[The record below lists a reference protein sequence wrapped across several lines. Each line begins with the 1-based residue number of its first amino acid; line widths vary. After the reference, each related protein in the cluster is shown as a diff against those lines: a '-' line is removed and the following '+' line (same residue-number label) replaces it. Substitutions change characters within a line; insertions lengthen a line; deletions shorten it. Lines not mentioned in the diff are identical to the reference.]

1 MKYKK
6 YLSNGIKVSEVGFGA
21 WQLGIDSGWKTISE
35 KDSEAMICT
44 ALDNGINFFDTAP
57 NYGNGTSESRLG
69 NVFKNIDR
77 SKIVVNTK
85 FGRLDNGTVDF
96 DSKHIISS
104 IEKSLSRLNIDYL
117 DSVII
122 HSPPIEL
129 LDGNKNDH
137 YEILEKLQDQ
147 GKIIAYGASIDFYD
161 EIKILLETTNAKVLQ
176 PLFNILHQD
185 AKKAFALTKQNNVA
199 VIAKIPLDSGWLTGK
214 YDSNSHFTGV
224 RSRWTQEEKL
234 QRSKLVDR
242 VKEIV
247 GKKYSL
253 VASALSFCTSF
264 EEVSTVIP
272 GAISKQQL
280 IHNIEA
286 MKSPIAESTRNELV
300 SFYENEVE
308 KLNLPW

>member
-77 SKIVVNTK
+77 SKIVINTK

-96 DSKHIISS
+96 DSKHIINS

-147 GKIIAYGASIDFYD
+147 GKIIAYGSSIDFYD
-161 EIKILLETTNAKVLQ
+161 EIKILLDTTNAKVLQ

-247 GKKYSL
+247 GEKQSL

-286 MKSPIAESTRNELV
+286 MRNPIAESTRNELV

>member
-6 YLSNGIKVSEVGFGA
+6 YLSNGIKVSGVGFGA

-96 DSKHIISS
+96 DSKHIINS

-161 EIKILLETTNAKVLQ
+161 EIKILLDTTNAKVLQ

-199 VIAKIPLDSGWLTGK
+199 IIAKIPLDSGWLTGK

-247 GKKYSL
+247 GEKQSL

-286 MKSPIAESTRNELV
+286 MRNPIAESTRNELV

>member
-77 SKIVVNTK
+77 SKIVINTK

-96 DSKHIISS
+96 DSKHIINS

-161 EIKILLETTNAKVLQ
+161 EIKILLDTTNAKVLQ

-247 GKKYSL
+247 GEKHSL

-280 IHNIEA
+280 IHNIEGRG
-286 MKSPIAESTRNELV
+286 SGQRRT
-300 SFYENEVE
+300 
-308 KLNLPW
+308 

>member
-1 MKYKK
+1 MD
-6 YLSNGIKVSEVGFGA
+6 LAHGN
-21 WQLGIDSGWKTISE
+21 WGIDSGWKTISE

-96 DSKHIISS
+96 DSKHIINS

-161 EIKILLETTNAKVLQ
+161 EIKILLDTTNAKVLQ

-247 GKKYSL
+247 GEKHSL
-253 VASALSFCTSF
+253 VTSALSFCTSF

-286 MKSPIAESTRNELV
+286 MRNPIAESTRNELV

>member
-21 WQLGIDSGWKTISE
+21 WQLGIDSGWKTIYE

-77 SKIVVNTK
+77 SKIVINTK

-96 DSKHIISS
+96 DSKHIINS

-161 EIKILLETTNAKVLQ
+161 EIKILLDTTNAKVLQ

-224 RSRWTQEEKL
+224 RSRWSQEEKL

-247 GKKYSL
+247 GEKHSL

>member
-21 WQLGIDSGWKTISE
+21 WQLGIDSGWKTISD

-77 SKIVVNTK
+77 SKIVINTK

-96 DSKHIISS
+96 DSKHIINS

-161 EIKILLETTNAKVLQ
+161 EIKILLDTTNAKVLQ

-247 GKKYSL
+247 GEKQSL

-286 MKSPIAESTRNELV
+286 MRNPIAESTRNELV

>member
-1 MKYKK
+1 MD
-6 YLSNGIKVSEVGFGA
+6 LAHGN
-21 WQLGIDSGWKTISE
+21 WGIDSGWKTISE

-161 EIKILLETTNAKVLQ
+161 EIKILLDTTNAKVLQ

-247 GKKYSL
+247 GEKHSL
-253 VASALSFCTSF
+253 VTSALSFCTSF

-286 MKSPIAESTRNELV
+286 MRNPIAESTRNELV

>member
-96 DSKHIISS
+96 DSKHIINS

-161 EIKILLETTNAKVLQ
+161 EIKILLDTTNAKVLQ

-199 VIAKIPLDSGWLTGK
+199 IIAKIPLDSGWLTGK

-247 GKKYSL
+247 GEKQSL

-286 MKSPIAESTRNELV
+286 MRNPIAESTRNELV

>member
-77 SKIVVNTK
+77 SKIVINTK

-161 EIKILLETTNAKVLQ
+161 EIKILLDTTNAKVLQ

-214 YDSNSHFTGV
+214 YDSNSHFKGV

-247 GKKYSL
+247 GEKHSL
-253 VASALSFCTSF
+253 VTSALSFCTSF

>member
-161 EIKILLETTNAKVLQ
+161 EIKILLDTTNAKVLQ

-185 AKKAFALTKQNNVA
+185 TKKAFALTKQNNVA

-247 GKKYSL
+247 GEKHSL
-253 VASALSFCTSF
+253 VTSALSFCTSF

>member
-77 SKIVVNTK
+77 SKIVINTK

-96 DSKHIISS
+96 DSKHIINS

-161 EIKILLETTNAKVLQ
+161 EIKILLDTTNAKVLQ

-214 YDSNSHFTGV
+214 YDSNSHFKGV

-247 GKKYSL
+247 GEKHSL

>member
-161 EIKILLETTNAKVLQ
+161 EIKILLDTTNAKVLQ

-199 VIAKIPLDSGWLTGK
+199 IIAKIPLDSGWLTGK

-247 GKKYSL
+247 GEKHSL
-253 VASALSFCTSF
+253 VTSALSFCTSF

>member
-77 SKIVVNTK
+77 SKIVINTK

-161 EIKILLETTNAKVLQ
+161 EIKILLDTTNAKVLQ

-247 GKKYSL
+247 GEKQSL

-286 MKSPIAESTRNELV
+286 MRNPIAESTRNELV

>member
-77 SKIVVNTK
+77 SKIVINTK

-96 DSKHIISS
+96 DSKHIINS

-161 EIKILLETTNAKVLQ
+161 EIKILLDTTNAKVLQ

-247 GKKYSL
+247 GEKHSL

-286 MKSPIAESTRNELV
+286 MRNPIAESTRNELV

>member
-77 SKIVVNTK
+77 SKIVINTK

-96 DSKHIISS
+96 DSKHIINS

-161 EIKILLETTNAKVLQ
+161 EIKILLDTTNAKVLQ

-247 GKKYSL
+247 GEKQSL

-286 MKSPIAESTRNELV
+286 MRNPIAESTRNELV

>member
-77 SKIVVNTK
+77 SKIVINTK

-96 DSKHIISS
+96 DSKHIINS

-161 EIKILLETTNAKVLQ
+161 EIKILLDTTNAKVLQ

-247 GKKYSL
+247 GEKHSL
-253 VASALSFCTSF
+253 VTSALSFCTSF

-286 MKSPIAESTRNELV
+286 MRNPIAESTRNELV

>member
-6 YLSNGIKVSEVGFGA
+6 YLSNGIKVSGVGFGA

-161 EIKILLETTNAKVLQ
+161 EIKILLDTTNAKVLQ

-247 GKKYSL
+247 GEKHSL
-253 VASALSFCTSF
+253 VTSALSFCTSF

>member
-161 EIKILLETTNAKVLQ
+161 EIKILLDTTNAKVLQ

-247 GKKYSL
+247 GEKHSL
-253 VASALSFCTSF
+253 VTSALSFCTSF
-264 EEVSTVIP
+264 EEVSTVIA

-286 MKSPIAESTRNELV
+286 MKSPIAESTRNKLV

>member
-77 SKIVVNTK
+77 SKIVINTK

-161 EIKILLETTNAKVLQ
+161 EIKILLDTTNAKVLQ

-199 VIAKIPLDSGWLTGK
+199 VISKIPLDSGWLTGK

-247 GKKYSL
+247 GEKQSL

-286 MKSPIAESTRNELV
+286 MRNPIAESTRNELV

>member
-77 SKIVVNTK
+77 SKIVINTK

-96 DSKHIISS
+96 DSKHIINS

-161 EIKILLETTNAKVLQ
+161 EIKILLDTTNAKVLQ

-247 GKKYSL
+247 GEKHSL
-253 VASALSFCTSF
+253 VTSALSFCTSF

>member
-6 YLSNGIKVSEVGFGA
+6 YLSNGIKVSGVGFGA

-96 DSKHIISS
+96 DSKHIINS

-161 EIKILLETTNAKVLQ
+161 EIKILLDTTNAKVLQ

-247 GKKYSL
+247 GEKQSL

-286 MKSPIAESTRNELV
+286 MRNPIAESTRNELV

>member
-161 EIKILLETTNAKVLQ
+161 EIKILLDTTNAKVLQ

-247 GKKYSL
+247 GEKQSL

-286 MKSPIAESTRNELV
+286 MRNPIAESTRNELV

>member
-96 DSKHIISS
+96 DSKHIINS

-214 YDSNSHFTGV
+214 YDSNSHFKGV

-247 GKKYSL
+247 GEKHSL

>member
-6 YLSNGIKVSEVGFGA
+6 YLSNGIKVSGVGFGA

-96 DSKHIISS
+96 DSKHIINS

-161 EIKILLETTNAKVLQ
+161 EIKILLDTTNAKVLQ

-247 GKKYSL
+247 GEKHSL
-253 VASALSFCTSF
+253 VTSALSFCTSF

>member
-77 SKIVVNTK
+77 SKIVINTK

-96 DSKHIISS
+96 DSKHIINS

-161 EIKILLETTNAKVLQ
+161 EIKILLDTTNAKVLQ

-247 GKKYSL
+247 GEKQSL

>member
-161 EIKILLETTNAKVLQ
+161 EIKILLDTTNAKVLQ

-247 GKKYSL
+247 GEKHSL
-253 VASALSFCTSF
+253 VTSALSFCTSF

>member
-161 EIKILLETTNAKVLQ
+161 EIKILLDTTNAKVLQ

-214 YDSNSHFTGV
+214 YDSNSHFKGV

-247 GKKYSL
+247 GEKHSL
-253 VASALSFCTSF
+253 VTSALSFCTSF

>member
-77 SKIVVNTK
+77 SKIVINTK

-96 DSKHIISS
+96 DSKHIINS

-161 EIKILLETTNAKVLQ
+161 EIKILLDTTNAKVLQ

-214 YDSNSHFTGV
+214 YDSNSHFKGV

-247 GKKYSL
+247 GEKHSL
-253 VASALSFCTSF
+253 VTSALSFCTSF

>member
-6 YLSNGIKVSEVGFGA
+6 YLSNGIKVSGVGFGA

-96 DSKHIISS
+96 DSKHIINS

-161 EIKILLETTNAKVLQ
+161 EIKILLDTTNAKVLQ

-247 GKKYSL
+247 GEKHSL
-253 VASALSFCTSF
+253 VTSALSFCTSF

-286 MKSPIAESTRNELV
+286 MRNPIAESTRNELV

>member
-77 SKIVVNTK
+77 SKIVINTK

-96 DSKHIISS
+96 DSKHIINS

-161 EIKILLETTNAKVLQ
+161 EIKILLDTTNAKVLQ

-214 YDSNSHFTGV
+214 YDSNSHFKGV

-247 GKKYSL
+247 GEKHSL

-286 MKSPIAESTRNELV
+286 MRNPIAESTRNELV

>member
-1 MKYKK
+1 M
-6 YLSNGIKVSEVGFGA
+6 
-21 WQLGIDSGWKTISE
+21 
-35 KDSEAMICT
+35 
-44 ALDNGINFFDTAP
+44 
-57 NYGNGTSESRLG
+57 
-69 NVFKNIDR
+69 
-77 SKIVVNTK
+77 VNTK
-85 FGRLDNGTVDF
+85 FGRLDNGAVDF
-96 DSKHIISS
+96 DSKHIINS

-161 EIKILLETTNAKVLQ
+161 EIKILLDTTNAKVLQ

-247 GKKYSL
+247 GEKQSL

-286 MKSPIAESTRNELV
+286 MRNPIAESTRNELV

>member
-6 YLSNGIKVSEVGFGA
+6 YLSNGIKVSGVGFGA

-161 EIKILLETTNAKVLQ
+161 EIKILLDTTNAKVLQ

-247 GKKYSL
+247 GEKHSL
-253 VASALSFCTSF
+253 VTSALSFCTSF

-286 MKSPIAESTRNELV
+286 MRNPIAESTRNELV